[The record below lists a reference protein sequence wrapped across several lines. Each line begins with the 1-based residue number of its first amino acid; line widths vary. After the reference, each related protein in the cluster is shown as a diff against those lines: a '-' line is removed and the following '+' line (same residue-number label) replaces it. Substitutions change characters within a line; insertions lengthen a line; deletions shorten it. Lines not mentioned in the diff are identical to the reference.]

1 LYITIILFGGK
12 NMLKKSIS
20 LLLTLS
26 MTAVV
31 LVGCGTK
38 EKSGNEVE
46 TLKKVTVILD
56 WVPNTNHTGLYVAKD
71 NGYFKEQGLDVEIIQ
86 PAEGSTSTLIAAGK
100 GDFGISYQEDVTYAR
115 TAKEPL
121 PIKAIATIIQH
132 NTSGFAAPVEK
143 NIKSPKDF
151 EGKTYGGWGSPSEN
165 AILKALM
172 ESDNGDFSKLKMVDA
187 GAEDF
192 FAVTKKAIDFE
203 WIFYGWTGIEAKL
216 KNIPINY
223 IDIGKLNS
231 DLDYY
236 TPVIIANENK
246 LKEDP
251 ETAKKFLK
259 AVTKGYEYCI
269 EKPKES
275 AKILLNN
282 APETTEALAYESQE
296 YMKDQYKAEAK
307 RWGEMK
313 TSDWDNYTKFLL
325 DRKLIEKDMKANEA
339 FTNEYL
345 PD

>member
-1 LYITIILFGGK
+1 
-12 NMLKKSIS
+12 MLKKKAIS
-20 LLLTLS
+20 LLLTAS
-26 MTAVV
+26 MTLV
-31 LVGCGTK
+31 LFVGCGTK
-38 EKSGNEVE
+38 EESVKKEE
-46 TLKKVTVILD
+46 TLKKVTIILD

-71 NGYFKEQGLDVEIIQ
+71 NGYFKEEGLDVEIIQ
-86 PAEGSTSTLIAAGK
+86 PAEGSASSLIAAAK

-115 TAKEPL
+115 TSKSPL

-132 NTSGFAAPVEK
+132 NTSGFASPVGK

-151 EGKTYGGWGSPSEN
+151 EGKTYGGWGSPSEV

-172 ESDNGDFSKLKMVDA
+172 EKDNADFSKLKMVDA
-187 GAEDF
+187 GSEDF

-216 KNIPINY
+216 KNIPIDY
-223 IDIGKLNS
+223 IDIGKLNK

-246 LKEDP
+246 LKENP
-251 ETAKKFLK
+251 EIAKKFLK
-259 AVTKGYEYCI
+259 AVTKGYEYSM
-269 EKPKES
+269 EKPEES
-275 AKILLNN
+275 ARILLKN
-282 APETTEALAYESQE
+282 APETNEALALESQK
-296 YMKDQYKAEAK
+296 YLKNQYKADAK

-313 TSDWDNYTKFLL
+313 ESVWNNYTKFLL
-325 DRKLIEKDMKANEA
+325 DRKLIEKDMKASEA